1 MGWEFNVNKRNW
13 KLLLNFDSDLKVDQ
27 YVAQHCVKMFNRN
40 IGYDGI
46 FYVHQ
51 QSVK

>member
-1 MGWEFNVNKRNW
+1 MGWEFNMNKRNW

-27 YVAQHCVKMFNRN
+27 YVAEYCVKMFIRN

-46 FYVHQ
+46 C
-51 QSVK
+51 